1 MNKKLESK
9 VLDLAEEQLEKRI
22 EKIKKNIEYYKT
34 LRTRFTI
41 AQSFYMISS
50 IAAKLMAFNRPD
62 EKQKEVFAEK
72 FSHLSNW
79 FPHLTLQETIDKALF
94 ESAQEVAK

>member
-1 MNKKLESK
+1 
-9 VLDLAEEQLEKRI
+9 
-22 EKIKKNIEYYKT
+22 
-34 LRTRFTI
+34 
-41 AQSFYMISS
+41 MIGS

-72 FSHLSNW
+72 FSDLSNW

-94 ESAQEVAK
+94 ESAQEVV